1 MDIDHAAEL
10 ALVLRRTLRKDMTL
24 LAIFLFIEPL
34 ARGLKRLAA
43 ARLVFIFGICRYLF
57 I

>member
-24 LAIFLFIEPL
+24 RSVGTLEPL